1 MFEFDDIPDISYVES
16 FLSKNN
22 VSIASDDEVWSVAR
36 ESEDI
41 PNFDNIFLELTYN
54 KIPQA
59 IENYFLNPSN
69 KDEIVE
75 EIKSLIEMQGEYDYV
90 IDPELVKNLSD
101 DECSLSKLFLIAV
114 EKYQDKK
121 EPIADIFN
129 NYGVMETSVNNLDSD
144 VYINGEV
151 VGSKDDFVKHTIS
164 AMLFEYSDEF
174 SLAKTVEQILSNP
187 SEHLKL
193 DDNHSNT
200 KNKMRM

>member
-1 MFEFDDIPDISYVES
+1 MFEFDDIPDISHVES
-16 FLSKNN
+16 FLSSNN

-90 IDPELVKNLSD
+90 IDPELVKNLSN
-101 DECSLSKLFLIAV
+101 DERSLSTLLSVAV
-114 EKYQDKK
+114 EKYQEQK
-121 EPIADIFN
+121 ESIADIIN
-129 NYGVMETSVNNLDSD
+129 DYEIMETSINNLDSD

-193 DDNHSNT
+193 NDDASK
-200 KNKMRM
+200 KNKVKP

>member
-1 MFEFDDIPDISYVES
+1 MFEFDDIPDISHVES
-16 FLSKNN
+16 FLSSNN
-22 VSIASDDEVWSVAR
+22 VSIASDNEVWAVAR

-75 EIKSLIEMQGEYDYV
+75 KIKSLIEMQGEYDYV

-101 DECSLSKLFLIAV
+101 DECSLSKLLSVAV
-114 EKYQDKK
+114 EKYQEQK
-121 EPIADIFN
+121 ESIADIIN
-129 NYGVMETSVNNLDSD
+129 DYEIMGTSINNLDSD
-144 VYINGEV
+144 VYINGET
-151 VGSKDDFVKHTIS
+151 VGSEDDFVKHTLS

-174 SLAKTVEQILSNP
+174 SLSKTVEQVLSNP

-193 DDNHSNT
+193 DDP
-200 KNKMRM
+200 KIKMKM

>member
-1 MFEFDDIPDISYVES
+1 MFEFDDIPDISHVES
-16 FLSKNN
+16 FLSSNN

-75 EIKSLIEMQGEYDYV
+75 EIKSLIEIQGEYDYV

-101 DECSLSKLFLIAV
+101 DERSLSTLLSVAV
-114 EKYQDKK
+114 EKYQEQK
-121 EPIADIFN
+121 ESIADIIN
-129 NYGVMETSVNNLDSD
+129 DYEIMETSINNLDSD
-144 VYINGEV
+144 VYINGETV
-151 VGSKDDFVKHTIS
+151 ESEDDFVKHTIS
-164 AMLFEYSDEF
+164 AILFEYSDEF
-174 SLAKTVEQILSNP
+174 SLSKTVEQVLSNP
-187 SEHLKL
+187 SEHLILKY
-193 DDNHSNT
+193 DAG
-200 KNKMRM
+200 KNNKVKP